1 MSVLRRALVAVP
13 GLALVAAGAVAIPSP
28 SLAADEP
35 APTTVAL
42 PPVPDGWDVMAVDL
56 DGSEVIASVRTAD
69 GAPPPASTRV
79 LRAPSDGSGDWTVVT
94 DPSGTPALGD
104 ALVPPAQVAAGVIG
118 YYVGSAPSPRP
129 DVACS
134 SYRLLRAATAIEV
147 PACGSGIE
155 LGWGGRVV
163 SSRDADGVWQA
174 RRTDDGSLL
183 PGRPLVEPSNQPAPI
198 VDGTTSWTAGAGAVL
213 RGVDLVTGATV
224 QRALPAVC
232 AGASAVRQAA
242 DGQVLVGCAGGEA
255 VLVDTTR
262 SVAPRLV
269 PSIAELGAVG
279 VRLRASTGLLDVH
292 DLGVAHRTWSLPA
305 TGVGDLFSGASGTS
319 GPDIAGGPRAVLT
332 TSARQVVVATV
343 PVSAPV
349 TTTEDVTAPTVAL
362 DRRPAPV
369 SRRASGV
376 ATWEWTGSDVPYSG
390 ALAYEWQTATP
401 APGAAVVW
409 SASSG
414 PEAFTGFASVSLS
427 GDDRSRACLRVR
439 SLDWAGNASPWQGSC
454 TELDGTAPVVRWS
467 DPLPRVL
474 PRRGPLFLDVRYA
487 ATDVHRIGG
496 FDVTRRITPAGAREP
511 AAWESPA
518 AWQRTTATRVSQ
530 RLEPGSEACFRVR
543 ARDEVGNLSPTSAAR
558 CTTVPFDDREV
569 AVTGSSRRTTG
580 GRVGDTLTVLGTT
593 AVLRTGTVT
602 GSQVLLTARG
612 STPFCFRV
620 ALDGRMLPGSRC
632 VASSSDGYRQVRVSL
647 GRTVTGRLRIEPL
660 GSRSILL
667 DSVAVLR

>member
-13 GLALVAAGAVAIPSP
+13 GLALVAVGAVAIPSP

-35 APTTVAL
+35 TPGAEPTTVTL

-56 DGSEVIASVRTAD
+56 DDSEVIASVRTSE
-69 GAPPPASTRV
+69 GAPPPATTRV
-79 LRAPSDGSGDWTVVT
+79 LRAPADGSGDWTAVT

-118 YYVGSAPSPRP
+118 YYAGTAPSPRP

-134 SYRLLRAATAIEV
+134 SYRLLRAGTAIEV
-147 PACGSGIE
+147 PACRSAGIE

-163 SSRDADGVWQA
+163 SSLDAAGVWRA

-183 PGRPLVEPSNQPAPI
+183 PGRPLVEHSNQPVPV
-198 VDGTTSWTAGAGAVL
+198 VDGTTSWTTGSGAVL
-213 RGVDLVTGATV
+213 RGVDLATGATV

-232 AGASAVRQAA
+232 ARASGVLQAA
-242 DGQVLVGCAGGEA
+242 DGQVLVGCPGGDS

-269 PSIAELGAVG
+269 PSIGELGAVG
-279 VRLRASTGLLDVH
+279 VRLSASSGLLRVH

-305 TGVGDLFSGASGTS
+305 TGPDA
-319 GPDIAGGPRAVLT
+319 GPDLAGGPRAVLM

-414 PEAFTGFASVSLS
+414 PEAFTGSASVSLS

-439 SLDWAGNASPWQGSC
+439 ALDWAGHVSPWQGSC

-558 CTTVPFDDREV
+558 CTTVPFDDRAV

-593 AVLRTGTVT
+593 AVLRTSTVT

-620 ALDGRMLPGSRC
+620 ALDGRTLPGSRC

-647 GRTVTGRLRIEPL
+647 GRTVTGRLRIEPT